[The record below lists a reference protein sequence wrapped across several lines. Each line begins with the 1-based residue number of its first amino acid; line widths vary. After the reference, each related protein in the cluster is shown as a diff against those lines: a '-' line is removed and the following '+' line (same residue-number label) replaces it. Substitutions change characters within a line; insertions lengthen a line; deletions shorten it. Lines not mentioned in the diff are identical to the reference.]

1 MPDNKRRH
9 ERIPVNEP
17 ASVKSGG
24 DSYDGTLTDVSTS
37 GAAVEFDFSAG
48 ESRVPFDIGKNVEV
62 DSTILESRQG
72 RVVRRY
78 DKGFAVNFEI
88 EDAAEKDGD

>member
-24 DSYDGTLTDVSTS
+24 DSYDGTLTDVSKS
-37 GAAVEFDFSAG
+37 GAAVEFDFTKG
-48 ESRVPFDIGKNVEV
+48 ESRVQFDIGNNVEV
-62 DSTILESRQG
+62 DSSILETRRG

-78 DKGFAVNFEI
+78 DKGFAVNFERDDI
-88 EDAAEKDGD
+88 AGNNED